1 MSKNIEQLRILVADD
16 HALMRRG
23 VRVMLDSQRGWTVV
37 GEAATGIEAVEQAKR
52 LKPDVAVLDVTMP
65 ELDGIEATRQ
75 LRAAV
80 PDTKILILTMHESRQ
95 MVRRLLEAG
104 ASGYVLKSDF
114 PHSLVKAVRTVS
126 RDKRFLSSKA
136 AEIVLNGFLEGAEVA
151 SEAPAAE
158 VSERKLTPR
167 EGQIIRLLGA
177 GKSHKQTAAELGM
190 AVRTVETHRAK
201 IMLKLGLN
209 SLPQLVQ
216 YALRNGLIAV
226 LMHYADC
233 QRLLL
238 NDFSREARDFS
249 AAGPCRAPC
258 PLPRRCPSVREY
270 LFPAVT

>member
-1 MSKNIEQLRILVADD
+1 MSKDTEKLRILVADD

-23 VRVMLDSQRGWTVV
+23 ICGMLEIQHGWTVV
-37 GEAATGIEAVEQAKR
+37 SEAGTGREAVEQAKR

-75 LRAAV
+75 LREAA
-80 PDTKILILTMHESRQ
+80 PDTKVLILTMHESRQ

-114 PHSLVKAVRTVS
+114 PRSLVKAVRSVS
-126 RDKRFLSSKA
+126 RDKRFLSSKVTD
-136 AEIVLNGFLEGAEVA
+136 IVLNGFLEGAEVPPV
-151 SEAPAAE
+151 APAAE

-167 EGQIIRLLGA
+167 ERQIIRLLGA

-216 YALRNGLIAV
+216 YALRNGLIA
-226 LMHYADC
+226 
-233 QRLLL
+233 
-238 NDFSREARDFS
+238 
-249 AAGPCRAPC
+249 P
-258 PLPRRCPSVREY
+258 
-270 LFPAVT
+270 

>member
-1 MSKNIEQLRILVADD
+1 MSKNIEKLRILVADD

-23 VRVMLDSQRGWTVV
+23 IRAMLDTQRGWTVV
-37 GEAATGIEAVEQAKR
+37 GEAGTGLEAVEQAKR

-75 LRAAV
+75 IRQAA

-114 PHSLVKAVRTVS
+114 SRSLVGAVRAVS
-126 RDKRFLSSKA
+126 RDERFLSSKV
-136 AEIVLNGFLEGAEVA
+136 AEIVLNGFLAAADVAPEV
-151 SEAPAAE
+151 PAAE
-158 VSERKLTPR
+158 LSERKLTPR
-167 EGQIIRLLGA
+167 ERQIIRLLGA

-209 SLPQLVQ
+209 SLSQLVQ
-216 YALRNGLIAV
+216 YALRNGLIA
-226 LMHYADC
+226 
-233 QRLLL
+233 
-238 NDFSREARDFS
+238 
-249 AAGPCRAPC
+249 P
-258 PLPRRCPSVREY
+258 
-270 LFPAVT
+270 

>member
-1 MSKNIEQLRILVADD
+1 MSKDTEKLRILVADD

-23 VRVMLDSQRGWTVV
+23 ICGTLEIQHGWTVV
-37 GEAATGIEAVEQAKR
+37 GEAGTGREAVEQAKR

-75 LRAAV
+75 LREAA

-114 PHSLVKAVRTVS
+114 PRSLVRAVRSVS
-126 RDKRFLSSKA
+126 RDKRFLSSKVTD
-136 AEIVLNGFLEGAEVA
+136 IVLNGFLEGAEATSVT
-151 SEAPAAE
+151 PPAE

-167 EGQIIRLLGA
+167 EQQIIRLLGA

-209 SLPQLVQ
+209 SLSQLVQ
-216 YALRNGLIAV
+216 YALRNGLIA
-226 LMHYADC
+226 
-233 QRLLL
+233 
-238 NDFSREARDFS
+238 
-249 AAGPCRAPC
+249 P
-258 PLPRRCPSVREY
+258 
-270 LFPAVT
+270 

>member
-1 MSKNIEQLRILVADD
+1 MSKNIEKLRILVADD

-23 VRVMLDSQRGWTVV
+23 IRAMLDTERGWTVV
-37 GEAATGIEAVEQAKR
+37 GEAGTGIEAVEQAKR

-75 LRAAV
+75 IREAA
-80 PDTKILILTMHESRQ
+80 PDTKVLILTMHESRQ

-114 PHSLVKAVRTVS
+114 PHSLVKAVRSVS
-126 RDKRFLSSKA
+126 RDKRFLSSKV

-151 SEAPAAE
+151 SEFPAAE
-158 VSERKLTPR
+158 GSERKLTPR
-167 EGQIIRLLGA
+167 ERQITRLLGA

-209 SLPQLVQ
+209 SLSQLVQ
-216 YALRNGLIAV
+216 YALRNGLIA
-226 LMHYADC
+226 
-233 QRLLL
+233 
-238 NDFSREARDFS
+238 
-249 AAGPCRAPC
+249 P
-258 PLPRRCPSVREY
+258 
-270 LFPAVT
+270 

>member
-1 MSKNIEQLRILVADD
+1 MSKNIEKLRILVADD

-23 VRVMLDSQRGWTVV
+23 VRGMLDTQHGWTVV
-37 GEAATGIEAVEQAKR
+37 GEAGTGREAVEQAKR

-75 LRAAV
+75 IREAA
-80 PDTKILILTMHESRQ
+80 PETKILILTMHESRQ

-114 PHSLVKAVRTVS
+114 PRSLVKAVRTVS

-136 AEIVLNGFLEGAEVA
+136 AEIVLNGFLEGADVA

-158 VSERKLTPR
+158 LSERKLTPR
-167 EGQIIRLLGA
+167 ERQIIRLLGA

-201 IMLKLGLN
+201 IMLKLGLH
-209 SLPQLVQ
+209 SL
-216 YALRNGLIAV
+216 AELI
-226 LMHYADC
+226 HYAIRSKIVP
-233 QRLLL
+233 QPGA
-238 NDFSREARDFS
+238 SE
-249 AAGPCRAPC
+249 
-258 PLPRRCPSVREY
+258 
-270 LFPAVT
+270 